1 MADFGLWFETGLT
14 HIADWQAYDH
24 ILFLLALCGIYTLSE
39 WKTLLWLITAFT
51 LGHSLTL
58 ALAVLGWVNF
68 PAAWIEFLIPLT
80 IVLSCLYN
88 LMGKQAG
95 KQSGQQTQTFPY
107 LMALVFGL
115 IHGLGFSFLLRA
127 MLGRS
132 ADLVGPLFAFN
143 LGIEAGQLVIVAL
156 VVLLGLVFTR
166 FVGIKA
172 EKWRFFLS
180 SAVFGIAFIMML
192 ERFPL

>member
-1 MADFGLWFETGLT
+1 MVDFGLWFETGLT

-39 WKTLLWLITAFT
+39 WKTLLWLVTAFT

-68 PAAWIEFLIPLT
+68 SASWIEFLIPLT

-88 LMGKQAG
+88 IVG
-95 KQSGQQTQTFPY
+95 KQSIPKNKTIPY

-115 IHGLGFSFLLRA
+115 VHGLGFSFLLRA

-132 ADLVGPLFAFN
+132 AELVGPLFAFN
-143 LGIEAGQLVIVAL
+143 LGIEAGQLIIVAL
-156 VVLLGLVFTR
+156 VVLLGLLFTR
-166 FVGIKA
+166 FIGVKA

>member
-39 WKTLLWLITAFT
+39 WKTLLWLVTAFT

-68 PAAWIEFLIPLT
+68 SASWIEFLIPLT

-88 LMGKQAG
+88 IVG
-95 KQSGQQTQTFPY
+95 KQSIHKNKTIPY

-115 IHGLGFSFLLRA
+115 VHGLGFSFLLRA

-132 ADLVGPLFAFN
+132 AELVGPLFAFN
-143 LGIEAGQLVIVAL
+143 LGIEAGQLIIVAL
-156 VVLLGLVFTR
+156 VVLLGLLFTR
-166 FVGIKA
+166 FIGVKA

-180 SAVFGIAFIMML
+180 SAVLGIAFIMML

>member
-39 WKTLLWLITAFT
+39 WKTLLWLVTAFT

-68 PAAWIEFLIPLT
+68 SASWIEFLIPLT

-88 LMGKQAG
+88 IVG
-95 KQSGQQTQTFPY
+95 KQSIPKIKTIPY

-115 IHGLGFSFLLRA
+115 VHGLGFSFLLRA

-132 ADLVGPLFAFN
+132 AELVGPLFAFN
-143 LGIEAGQLVIVAL
+143 LGIEAGQLIIVAL
-156 VVLLGLVFTR
+156 VVLLGLLFTR
-166 FVGIKA
+166 FVGVKA

>member
-39 WKTLLWLITAFT
+39 WKTLLWLVTAFT

-68 PAAWIEFLIPLT
+68 SASWIEFLIPLT

-88 LMGKQAG
+88 IVG
-95 KQSGQQTQTFPY
+95 KQSIPKNKTIPY

-115 IHGLGFSFLLRA
+115 VHGLGFSFLLRA

-132 ADLVGPLFAFN
+132 AELVGPLFAFN
-143 LGIEAGQLVIVAL
+143 LGIEAGQLIIVAL
-156 VVLLGLVFTR
+156 VVLLGLLFTR
-166 FVGIKA
+166 FIGVKA

>member
-39 WKTLLWLITAFT
+39 WKTLLWLVTAFT
-51 LGHSLTL
+51 LGHTLTL

-68 PAAWIEFLIPLT
+68 SASWIEFLIPLT

-88 LMGKQAG
+88 IVG
-95 KQSGQQTQTFPY
+95 KQSIHKNKTIPY

-115 IHGLGFSFLLRA
+115 VHGLGFSFLLRA

-132 ADLVGPLFAFN
+132 AELVGPLFAFN
-143 LGIEAGQLVIVAL
+143 LGIEAGQLIIVAL
-156 VVLLGLVFTR
+156 VVLLGLLFTR
-166 FVGIKA
+166 FFGVKT
-172 EKWRFFLS
+172 EKWHFFLS

>member
-39 WKTLLWLITAFT
+39 WKTLLWLVTAFT

-68 PAAWIEFLIPLT
+68 SASWIEFLIPLT

-88 LMGKQAG
+88 IVG
-95 KQSGQQTQTFPY
+95 KQSIPKNKTIPY

-115 IHGLGFSFLLRA
+115 VHGLGFSFLLRA

-132 ADLVGPLFAFN
+132 AELVGPLFAFN
-143 LGIEAGQLVIVAL
+143 LGIEAGQLIIVAL
-156 VVLLGLVFTR
+156 VVLLGLLFTR
-166 FVGIKA
+166 FFGVKA

>member
-39 WKTLLWLITAFT
+39 WKTLLWLVTAFT
-51 LGHSLTL
+51 LGHTLTL

-68 PAAWIEFLIPLT
+68 SASWIEFLIPLT

-88 LMGKQAG
+88 IVG
-95 KQSGQQTQTFPY
+95 KQSIPKNKTIPY

-115 IHGLGFSFLLRA
+115 VHGLGFSFLLRA

-132 ADLVGPLFAFN
+132 AELVGPLFAFN
-143 LGIEAGQLVIVAL
+143 LGIEAGQLIIVAL
-156 VVLLGLVFTR
+156 VVLLGLLFTR
-166 FVGIKA
+166 FIGVKA

>member
-1 MADFGLWFETGLT
+1 LADFGLWFETGLT

-39 WKTLLWLITAFT
+39 WKTLLWLVTAFT
-51 LGHSLTL
+51 LGHTLTL

-68 PAAWIEFLIPLT
+68 SASWIEFLIPLT

-88 LMGKQAG
+88 IVG
-95 KQSGQQTQTFPY
+95 KQSIPKNKTIPY

-115 IHGLGFSFLLRA
+115 VHGLGFSFLLRA

-132 ADLVGPLFAFN
+132 AELVGPLFAFN
-143 LGIEAGQLVIVAL
+143 LGIEVGQLIIVAL
-156 VVLLGLVFTR
+156 VVLLGLLFTR
-166 FVGIKA
+166 FIGVKA
-172 EKWRFFLS
+172 EKWSFFLS